1 MAVSSTSLNNPRHL
15 AVNMLRLLACIERS
29 PLSCNVN
36 SVQRL
41 REQIDSLHQ
50 MKPTVAF
57 PDGLDLDSV
66 DRRVEAIM
74 ELGRS
79 ARLVPHQRVEVDSAS
94 SELPS
99 LSVDEALSSFTPVA
113 ASAILDTDENDMR
126 LALLTPKGAPSRK
139 RMVKFKPE
147 KPPLSGGSVSM
158 QNLRSES
165 ITKMNNQLKNVM
177 RDIQN
182 TATKVCAL
190 CHAEARG

>member
-1 MAVSSTSLNNPRHL
+1 MAVSSMSLNNPRHV

-29 PLSCNVN
+29 PLAFNHISM
-36 SVQRL
+36 QRL
-41 REQIDSLHQ
+41 REQIDALHQ

-79 ARLVPHQRVEVDSAS
+79 AKSVPHQRVEEES
-94 SELPS
+94 SR
-99 LSVDEALSSFTPVA
+99 SVDEASSSFTSVA
-113 ASAILDTDENDMR
+113 ASAVLGNDEYDMR
-126 LALLTPKGAPSRK
+126 LALLTPKGAPSRR
-139 RMVKFKPE
+139 RMAKFKPE
-147 KPPLSGGSVSM
+147 KPPVGGSVSM

-182 TATKVCAL
+182 TATKVCIYSVS
-190 CHAEARG
+190 C